1 MVKKERQGFGLWVL
15 AWPIFIEIFLQ
26 TLLGTVD
33 TLMVSRIS
41 DDAVAVVGIS
51 NQLFG
56 ALTTLFTT
64 FAGGAGIL
72 IAQRMGS
79 KRFGEARTIAIM
91 GVTVSLVLGIVVS
104 IVLFFYAGPIGG
116 VLNIAPE
123 LLSLSNVYI
132 SYVGGGLFMV
142 GMIASLGT
150 AIRNTGNTKGPM
162 YTGIII
168 NVIHIILNYI
178 FIFGVFGLPQLGLAG
193 IAISSIVSRLV
204 GVIILYS
211 LFRRSFEIKVR
222 LRDFRIFNGKLFK
235 QILKIAW
242 PLGINSSCW
251 VFSQLIV
258 YSFLAALGAE
268 ALAARTYL
276 NTLESFCFTLGY
288 AFALAGQIQIAHL
301 FGAGKLKEAY
311 RSAYR
316 TLFIGLSIVSANML
330 LLFLFG
336 KQLLAYFTSDP
347 KIIAIGVSLLALNLL
362 LQPSKML
369 NMALGNALNA
379 IGDTR
384 YTMYTSIVSMSLIG
398 VGCSY
403 WLGISFGWGLIGIY
417 CCMIADELVRGLLV
431 LARWRGRK
439 VLRQAD
445 TGLSEEN
452 ASLHGAGKRSASL
465 TT

>member
-1 MVKKERQGFGLWVL
+1 MKKERQGFGLWVL
-15 AWPIFIEIFLQ
+15 AWPIFIEVFLQ

-79 KRFGEARTIAIM
+79 KRFAQARTIAIM
-91 GVTVSLVLGIVVS
+91 GVTVSLILGIVVS
-104 IVLFFYAGPIGG
+104 IALFLYADPIARI
-116 VLNIAPE
+116 LNISPE

-162 YTGIII
+162 YTGILV
-168 NVIHIILNYI
+168 NVIHIVLNYI
-178 FIFGVFGLPQLGLAG
+178 FIFGMFGLPQLGLGG
-193 IAISSIVSRLV
+193 IAISNIISRLI
-204 GVIILYS
+204 GVIVLYT
-211 LFRRSFEIKVR
+211 LFRRSFEIKIR

-235 QILKIAW
+235 EILKIAW

-251 VFSQLIV
+251 VFSQLII

-288 AFALAGQIQIAHL
+288 AIALAGQIQIAHL

-316 TLFIGLSIVSANML
+316 TLFIGLSIVSGNML

-336 KQLLAYFTSDP
+336 RKLLGYFTSDP
-347 KIIAIGVSLLALNLL
+347 RIITLGVSLLALNLL
-362 LQPSKML
+362 LQPCKML
-369 NMALGNALNA
+369 NMAMGNSLNA

-403 WLGISFGWGLIGIY
+403 WFGISVGWGLTGIY
-417 CCMIADELVRGLLV
+417 CCMIADEFVRGLLV
-431 LARWRGRK
+431 LIRWRGRK
-439 VLRQAD
+439 VLRQSD
-445 TGLSEEN
+445 IGRSEEN
-452 ASLHGAGKRSASL
+452 RFLHRGGGKRGSL
-465 TT
+465 TL

>member
-1 MVKKERQGFGLWVL
+1 MKKERQGFGLWVL
-15 AWPIFIEIFLQ
+15 AWPIFIEVFLQ

-79 KRFGEARTIAIM
+79 KRFAQARTIAIM
-91 GVTVSLVLGIVVS
+91 GVTVSLILGIVVS
-104 IVLFFYAGPIGG
+104 IALFLYADPIARI
-116 VLNIAPE
+116 LNISPE

-162 YTGIII
+162 YTGILVNI
-168 NVIHIILNYI
+168 IHIVLNYI
-178 FIFGVFGLPQLGLAG
+178 FIFGMFGLPQLGLGG
-193 IAISSIVSRLV
+193 IAISNIISRLI
-204 GVIILYS
+204 GVIVLYT

-235 QILKIAW
+235 EILKIAW

-268 ALAARTYL
+268 ALTARTYL

-288 AFALAGQIQIAHL
+288 AIALAGQIQIAHL
-301 FGAGKLKEAY
+301 FGAGRLKEAY

-316 TLFIGLSIVSANML
+316 TLYIGLTVVSANMM

-336 KQLLAYFTSDP
+336 RNLLGYFTSDP
-347 KIIAIGVSLLALNLL
+347 QIITLGVSLLALNLL
-362 LQPSKML
+362 LQPCKML
-369 NMALGNALNA
+369 NMAMGNSLNA

-403 WLGISFGWGLIGIY
+403 WFGISVGWGLTGIY
-417 CCMIADELVRGLLV
+417 CCMIADEFVRGLLV
-431 LARWRGRK
+431 LIRWRGRK
-439 VLRQAD
+439 VLRQSD
-445 TGLSEEN
+445 IGRSEEN
-452 ASLHGAGKRSASL
+452 GFLHREGERRASITL
-465 TT
+465 

>member
-1 MVKKERQGFGLWVL
+1 M
-15 AWPIFIEIFLQ
+15 
-26 TLLGTVD
+26 
-33 TLMVSRIS
+33 
-41 DDAVAVVGIS
+41 
-51 NQLFG
+51 
-56 ALTTLFTT
+56 
-64 FAGGAGIL
+64 
-72 IAQRMGS
+72 
-79 KRFGEARTIAIM
+79 
-91 GVTVSLVLGIVVS
+91 S

-336 KQLLAYFTSDP
+336 KQLLGYFTSDP

-403 WLGISFGWGLIGIY
+403 WLGISVGWGLIGIY

-445 TGLSEEN
+445 IGLSEEN

>member
-1 MVKKERQGFGLWVL
+1 
-15 AWPIFIEIFLQ
+15 
-26 TLLGTVD
+26 
-33 TLMVSRIS
+33 
-41 DDAVAVVGIS
+41 
-51 NQLFG
+51 
-56 ALTTLFTT
+56 
-64 FAGGAGIL
+64 
-72 IAQRMGS
+72 
-79 KRFGEARTIAIM
+79 M

-104 IVLFFYAGPIGG
+104 LVLFFYAAPIGNA
-116 VLNIAPE
+116 LNIAPE

-193 IAISSIVSRLV
+193 IAISSIISRMV
-204 GVIILYS
+204 GVIILYA
-211 LFRRSFEIKVR
+211 LFRRSFEIKVK

-235 QILKIAW
+235 EIVKIAW

-258 YSFLAALGAE
+258 YSFLAVLGAE

-288 AFALAGQIQIAHL
+288 AIALAGQIQIAHL

-311 RSAYR
+311 RSAFR
-316 TLFIGLSIVSANML
+316 TLFIGLTIVSVNML

-336 KQLLAYFTSDP
+336 KQLLGYFTSDS

-398 VGCSY
+398 VGLSY
-403 WLGISFGWGLIGIY
+403 WLGISVGWGLIGIY

-439 VLRQAD
+439 VLRKAD
-445 TGLSEEN
+445 IGRIEEN

>member
-1 MVKKERQGFGLWVL
+1 MKKERQGFGLWVL
-15 AWPIFIEIFLQ
+15 AWPIFIEVFLQ

-79 KRFGEARTIAIM
+79 KRFAQARTIAIM
-91 GVTVSLVLGIVVS
+91 GVTVSLILGIVVS
-104 IVLFFYAGPIGG
+104 IALFLYADPIARI
-116 VLNIAPE
+116 LNISPE

-162 YTGIII
+162 YTGILV
-168 NVIHIILNYI
+168 NVIHIVLNYI
-178 FIFGVFGLPQLGLAG
+178 FIFGMFGLPQLGLGG
-193 IAISSIVSRLV
+193 IAISNIISRLI
-204 GVIILYS
+204 GVIVLYT
-211 LFRRSFEIKVR
+211 LFRRSFEIKIR

-235 QILKIAW
+235 EILKIAW

-268 ALAARTYL
+268 ALTARTYL

-288 AFALAGQIQIAHL
+288 AIALAGQIQIAHL
-301 FGAGKLKEAY
+301 FGAGRLKEAY

-316 TLFIGLSIVSANML
+316 TLYIGLTVVSANMM

-336 KQLLAYFTSDP
+336 RNLLGYFTSDP
-347 KIIAIGVSLLALNLL
+347 QIITLGVSLLALNLL
-362 LQPSKML
+362 LQPCKML
-369 NMALGNALNA
+369 NMAMGNSLNA

-403 WLGISFGWGLIGIY
+403 WFGISVGWGLTGIY
-417 CCMIADELVRGLLV
+417 CCMIADEFVRGLLV
-431 LARWRGRK
+431 LIRWRGRK
-439 VLRQAD
+439 VLRQSD
-445 TGLSEEN
+445 IGRSEEN
-452 ASLHGAGKRSASL
+452 RFLHRGGGKRGSL
-465 TT
+465 TL

>member
-1 MVKKERQGFGLWVL
+1 
-15 AWPIFIEIFLQ
+15 
-26 TLLGTVD
+26 
-33 TLMVSRIS
+33 
-41 DDAVAVVGIS
+41 
-51 NQLFG
+51 
-56 ALTTLFTT
+56 
-64 FAGGAGIL
+64 
-72 IAQRMGS
+72 
-79 KRFGEARTIAIM
+79 
-91 GVTVSLVLGIVVS
+91 
-104 IVLFFYAGPIGG
+104 
-116 VLNIAPE
+116 
-123 LLSLSNVYI
+123 
-132 SYVGGGLFMV
+132 MV

-288 AFALAGQIQIAHL
+288 AL
-301 FGAGKLKEAY
+301 
-311 RSAYR
+311 
-316 TLFIGLSIVSANML
+316 
-330 LLFLFG
+330 
-336 KQLLAYFTSDP
+336 
-347 KIIAIGVSLLALNLL
+347 
-362 LQPSKML
+362 
-369 NMALGNALNA
+369 
-379 IGDTR
+379 
-384 YTMYTSIVSMSLIG
+384 
-398 VGCSY
+398 
-403 WLGISFGWGLIGIY
+403 
-417 CCMIADELVRGLLV
+417 
-431 LARWRGRK
+431 RWRGRYR
-439 VLRQAD
+439 LLIYSEQA
-445 TGLSEEN
+445 N
-452 ASLHGAGKRSASL
+452 
-465 TT
+465 